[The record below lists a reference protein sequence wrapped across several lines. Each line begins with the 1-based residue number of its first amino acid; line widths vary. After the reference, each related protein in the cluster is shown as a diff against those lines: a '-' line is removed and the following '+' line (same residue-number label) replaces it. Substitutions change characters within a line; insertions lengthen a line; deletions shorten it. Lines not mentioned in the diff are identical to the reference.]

1 MNKHLKAFTI
11 LAWIG
16 VAVNLA
22 FAVPAFF
29 APDFLI
35 DRLGIDEGFETVW
48 LRNAGLLIFLVTF
61 YTIAVALAPARYPAV
76 SWIVAWGRF
85 LAGLYWFQVT
95 FFGDQLNTTTHGSS
109 FSPFLAGDI
118 ILSTLPAHPF
128 GESDAGHRPRS
139 HGV

>member
-48 LRNAGLLIFLVTF
+48 LRNAAF
-61 YTIAVALAPARYPAV
+61 
-76 SWIVAWGRF
+76 
-85 LAGLYWFQVT
+85 
-95 FFGDQLNTTTHGSS
+95 SS
-109 FSPFLAGDI
+109 FSSPSIRLRSLSRRQGIRRFPGSWPGEGSLLAYIG
-118 ILSTLPAHPF
+118 S
-128 GESDAGHRPRS
+128 R
-139 HGV
+139 